1 MSEAPAHWD
10 VSDDQL
16 IHVSPRCHDGN
27 LTTYCMA
34 MSEQEPFLKLEFEVK
49 YVHKVLLINRNTE
62 GDGRDESVI
71 SKIIERINGAEV
83 DLLNDGTHVKTCGTI
98 STVTEKQVFW
108 VDCNAVGTAIKIS
121 LNRKK
126 YLNLAEV
133 KIYTLGKQLCT

>member
-1 MSEAPAHWD
+1 MASTMSEAPA
-10 VSDDQL
+10 
-16 IHVSPRCHDGN
+16 HVSPRCHDGN
-27 LTTYCMA
+27 VKTYCLA

-62 GDGRDESVI
+62 EDGRDDSVI
-71 SKIIERINGAEV
+71 NKIIERINGAVV
-83 DLLNDGTHVKTCGTI
+83 DLLNDGTRYVKTCGTI

-121 LNRKK
+121 LNRRD
-126 YLNLAEV
+126 YFNLAEV